1 MTSEPTIAAGFAKAF
16 LDFAVKKGANRRQ
29 LLETARL
36 SSDELKEADNHVPFA
51 SYMTLTKTA
60 IEACGEPAL
69 ALHFGE
75 AVRLQDISIVGL
87 VGHCETAAEAR
98 DQANRFGRL
107 AVDDGNGDTSHGVE
121 FIRDGRNVWLNF
133 PGALYR
139 ENPLFTESAFARCV
153 CDGRAFTAIH
163 PDKAWPA
170 PKAVSFTHTEPSY
183 RSEYDRIFQMPIQFG
198 SEMNAIMFGEELL
211 SVRVAPPNK
220 YVSRLVQR
228 QAEGLLQ
235 RLDGASSARGQV
247 EKLLRPMLHTG
258 QANIDAVARQLGV
271 SRQTLFRKLKEEG
284 VTFEKIRDEMR
295 YRLALQYLKRENIS
309 VNETAYRVGFSD
321 PAAFSRAFKRW
332 TGSSP
337 RAVRAEAVS
346 SGQ

>member
-29 LLETARL
+29 LLEAARL
-36 SSDELKEADNHVPFA
+36 SSDELKEADKHIPFA
-51 SYMTLTKTA
+51 SYMTMTRTA
-60 IEACGEPAL
+60 IEACNEPAL

-107 AVDDGNGDTSHGVE
+107 AVNDGNGETSHGVE
-121 FIRDGRNVWLNF
+121 FIRDGRNVWLSF
-133 PGALYR
+133 PGVLYI
-139 ENPLFTESAFARCV
+139 ENPLFTESALARCV
-153 CDGRAFTAIH
+153 CDGRAFAAMH

-170 PKAVSFTHTEPSY
+170 PKAVSFAHTEPGY

-198 SEMNAIMFGEELL
+198 AERNAIMFGEELL

-220 YVSRLVQR
+220 YVSRLVKR

-235 RLDGASSARGQV
+235 RLDGASSARSQV
-247 EKLLRPMLHTG
+247 EKLLMPMLHTG
-258 QANIDAVARQLGV
+258 GANIDAVARKLGV
-271 SRQTLFRKLKEEG
+271 SRQTLFRKLRGEG
-284 VTFEKIRDEMR
+284 VTFEKILEEMR
-295 YRLALQYLKRENIS
+295 YRLALQCLQREKIS

-337 RAVRAEAVS
+337 RAVRAEPVGS
-346 SGQ
+346 RQ

>member
-16 LDFAVKKGANRRQ
+16 VDFAVKKGAKRRQ

-36 SSDELKEADNHVPFA
+36 SSEELKEADNHVPFA
-51 SYMTLTKTA
+51 SYMTLTRTA
-60 IEACGEPAL
+60 IEACSEPAL

-75 AVRLQDISIVGL
+75 AVRLQDISILGL
-87 VGHCETAAEAR
+87 VGHCETACEAR

-107 AVDDGNGDTSHGVE
+107 AVDDGNADTAHGVE

-133 PGALYR
+133 PGTLYI

-153 CDGRAFTAIH
+153 CDGRAFAALH

-170 PKAVSFTHTEPSY
+170 PKAVSFTHREPSY

-220 YVSRLVQR
+220 YVSRLVKR

-235 RLDGASSARGQV
+235 RLDGLSSARSQV
-247 EKLLRPMLHTG
+247 ERLLRPMLHTG
-258 QANIDAVARQLGV
+258 RADIEAVARQLGV
-271 SRQTLFRKLKEEG
+271 SRQTLFRRLKTEG
-284 VTFEKIRDEMR
+284 VTFKKVLDELR
-295 YRLALQYLKRENIS
+295 HKLARHYLNGKKMS

-337 RAVRAEAVS
+337 RAVRAEAS
-346 SGQ
+346 RQ